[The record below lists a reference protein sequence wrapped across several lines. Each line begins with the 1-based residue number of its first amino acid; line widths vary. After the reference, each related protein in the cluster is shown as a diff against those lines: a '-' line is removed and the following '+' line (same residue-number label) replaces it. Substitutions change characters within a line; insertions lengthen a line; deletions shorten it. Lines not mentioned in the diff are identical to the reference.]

1 MADLFF
7 FRAGLNWGSRA
18 LTGFD
23 MDKIGYVCPL
33 TIYRNMSEIPKLK
46 GGEFLLRKVDV
57 QDIFIPE
64 EFDEQTQMI
73 AQTCQDFLD
82 TEIFPNLDRIDQQE
96 DGLMAALLKKAGE
109 LGLLGLAVPEEYG
122 GFEQPFLTVMK
133 ANEVLGA
140 AHSYSVAIMAH
151 TGIGTLP
158 ILYYGNDDQ
167 RSRYIPSLASGDLMA
182 AYCLTEPGAGSD
194 ANSGRT
200 KAVPS
205 ADGSYYILNGQKM
218 WITNGG
224 FADIQTVFAKIEN
237 DRVLSA
243 FIVERNWEGVS
254 MNPEEKKMG
263 IKGSSTRQ
271 IFYNDVKVPS
281 ENLLGKRG
289 EGFRIALNILHLG
302 RIKLGATVVG
312 GAKRAILHSVNYANE
327 RKQFGKAIAEFGAI
341 KHKLAQQ
348 VVRTFATESAIYR
361 ASKDIQDN
369 IALMKS
375 QGVEHGRANIEGV
388 ADYAI
393 ECALLK
399 VYGSEALDFVVDEA
413 VQIYG
418 GMGFSSETPVDRA
431 YRDSR
436 INRIFE
442 GTNEINRLLAVDTL
456 LKKGMKNE
464 ISLFEQARNA
474 YETRNEAL
482 GFGGKDYYADKEAL
496 VENLKKAVLMLIPGI
511 SEAFGR
517 KLADEEEIL
526 MNMSDMLMQLYGLE
540 STMLRVKKLEALKG
554 EEYAAIYRD
563 ILDVLAHDVA
573 AIVHKAGKDAL
584 VSFLPVDAADD
595 QLIAIG
601 KLCQLPAVNVKEARR
616 RIADKL
622 IEENRYCF

>member
-1 MADLFF
+1 METQ
-7 FRAGLNWGSRA
+7 S
-18 LTGFD
+18 
-23 MDKIGYVCPL
+23 M
-33 TIYRNMSEIPKLK
+33 LK
-46 GGEFLLRKVDV
+46 GGEFLIRPVEY

-64 EFDEQTQMI
+64 EFGEEARMI
-73 AQTCQDFLD
+73 AESCQDFLEA
-82 TEIFPNLDRIDQQE
+82 EIFPNLDRIDQQE
-96 DGLMAALLKKAGE
+96 DGLMATLLKKAGD
-109 LGLLGLAVPEEYG
+109 LGLLGLSIPEQYG
-122 GFEQPFLTVMK
+122 GFEQPFLNVMR
-133 ANEVLGA
+133 ANEALGA
-140 AHSYSVAIMAH
+140 GYSYSVAIMAH

-167 RSRYIPSLASGDLMA
+167 KARYIPKLTSGELMA

-200 KAVPS
+200 RAVLS
-205 ADGSYYILNGQKM
+205 DDGKHYILNGQKM

-224 FADIQTVFAKIEN
+224 FADVQTVFAKIDN

-243 FIVERNWEGVS
+243 FIVERDWEGVT

-271 IFYNDVKVPS
+271 IFYNDVKVPV

-312 GAKRAILHSVNYANE
+312 GAKRTIMHSVQYANE

-348 VVRTFATESAIYR
+348 VVLTFATESAIYR

-369 IALMKS
+369 M
-375 QGVEHGRANIEGV
+375 GRLLAEGRPAGKAAIEGV
-388 ADYAI
+388 AEYAV

-399 VYGSEALDFVVDEA
+399 VFGSEALDYVVDEA

-464 ISLFEQARNA
+464 FSLFEKAREACETKDQPLAVEGIPYFEEKQAII
-474 YETRNEAL
+474 
-482 GFGGKDYYADKEAL
+482 K
-496 VENLKKAVLMLIPGI
+496 NLKKAILMLIPGI
-511 SEAFGR
+511 SEAYGR
-517 KLADEEEIL
+517 KLAEEEEVL
-526 MNMSDMLMQLYGLE
+526 MNLSDMLMQLYTLE
-540 STMLRVKKLEALKG
+540 STMLRVQKIEHMNSQEDILV
-554 EEYAAIYRD
+554 YRD
-563 ILDVLAHDVA
+563 ILDVLTHETAMTVYSSGYA
-573 AIVHKAGKDAL
+573 AIASFADEEQQKGLIQAL
-584 VSFLPVDAADD
+584 YQLVASKPVN
-595 QLIAIG
+595 
-601 KLCQLPAVNVKEARR
+601 PKEARR